1 MKKHAKNNLRLG
13 IFVSIALFLLIAG
26 LYFIGSRQQLFGS
39 TFRVH
44 GIFKDISGL
53 QVGNNVRFSG
63 LTVGTVEDITQVN
76 DSSVMVDMLID
87 ADSRKFIKKDAKA
100 IIGSDGLMGN
110 KIVVISPGSGNKEI
124 IQDGGIIQTAVP
136 INMDDILSKLKITS
150 DNAANITSNLSSI
163 TDNIREGKG
172 TIGMLLMDTTFS
184 SDLAAAMK
192 NIRAGAGGF
201 KQNMDAASKSFLLR
215 GHIRDQKKN
224 KDQK

>member
-13 IFVSIALFLLIAG
+13 IFVSVALFLLIAG

-39 TFRVH
+39 TFRLR

-76 DSSVMVDMLID
+76 DSSVMVEMLID

-110 KIVVISPGSGNKEI
+110 KIVVISPGTGNKQV
-124 IQDGGIIQTAVP
+124 IQNNDIIQTAVP

-163 TDNIREGKG
+163 SDNIREGKG

-184 SDLAAAMK
+184 NDLAAAMK

-215 GHIRDQKKN
+215 GHIRNQKKD
-224 KDQK
+224 KDK

>member
-13 IFVSIALFLLIAG
+13 ILVSVALFLLIAG

-39 TFRVH
+39 TLRLG

-76 DSSVMVDMLID
+76 DSSVMVEMLID

-110 KIVVISPGSGNKEI
+110 KIVVISPGTGNKQV
-124 IQDGGIIQTAVP
+124 IQNNDIIQTAVP

-163 TDNIREGKG
+163 SDNIREGKG

-184 SDLAAAMK
+184 NDLAAAMK

-215 GHIRDQKKN
+215 GHIRNQKKD
-224 KDQK
+224 KDK